1 MALGYPYLTTTAPVG
16 SPAAS
21 DKATASAVSST
32 PAPIALTHAQ
42 KWFLSFD
49 YPKAW
54 TLTDLN
60 TLSPE
65 TAYRVPWVAPGP
77 EYRREISAQTPFVF
91 SVGFVGNG
99 TASEVCDP
107 VTDGAVPTCVTTW
120 HLPEGSVVVRVR
132 LDGQAGLW
140 NAESTL
146 DGTSTL
152 PGYSATTID
161 GLPALFARTAGVTYQ
176 KAAPKDLFFEK
187 PETIPGADEIL
198 TWVTSPP
205 QRLSG
210 TYEIVAAIR
219 GPHQDALE
227 SQVRALVDS
236 LHWSPEPVPI
246 PSEAGA
252 LDAAKKVAVARA
264 FNLIRSTMAADGRTP
279 VLAAE
284 LAAEAPQYFDC
295 FSIEPGASVSGKT
308 TGSPQGPLTRALP
321 VTCKTEIVPNSVKGW
336 TLSLTQSWVA
346 GRGYSAGWCTMTLY
360 LNTDGTIAG
369 SDSVLNNFMQRAL
382 SYPFRA
388 AGGA

>member
-1 MALGYPYLTTTAPVG
+1 MALGYPFLATPAPLA
-16 SPAAS
+16 SPTAS
-21 DKATASAVSST
+21 DKATASAASNP
-32 PAPIALTHAQ
+32 PAPIGLTHAQ

-49 YPKAW
+49 YPQAW
-54 TLTDLN
+54 TLNDLN

-65 TAYRVPWVAPGP
+65 TSTHLAWVDPGP
-77 EYRREISAQTPFVF
+77 EYRGEINAQTPFVF

-99 TASEVCDP
+99 VASEVCES
-107 VTDGAVPTCVTTW
+107 VTEGAVPTCVTTW

-132 LDGQAGLW
+132 LDSYGGLW
-140 NAESTL
+140 NAESAL
-146 DGTSTL
+146 AGTSTL
-152 PGYSATTID
+152 AGYSATTID
-161 GLPALFARTAGVTYQ
+161 GLPALFARTTGDTYR
-176 KAAPKDLFFEK
+176 KAAPKNVFSEM
-187 PETIPGADEIL
+187 PETVPGADEIL

-205 QRLSG
+205 EKLSG

-227 SQVRALVDS
+227 SQVRALIAS
-236 LHWSPEPVPI
+236 LHWSPEPAPI
-246 PSEAGA
+246 PTEPGA
-252 LDAAKKVAVARA
+252 LDAAEKAAVARA

-279 VLAAE
+279 VLAAS

-295 FSIEPGASVSGKT
+295 FSTEPGASVSGTT

-369 SDSVLNNFMQRAL
+369 EDLISNDFLRRAL

-388 AGGA
+388 GGA